1 MHVRIEKIGGENSAA
16 LKETIRLIQKNQHH
30 HMAGIYVFS
39 AFRTS
44 EYNTTSELLRVVEY
58 CRSGNKALAKSTLD
72 AIRSFYRATLDEE
85 WFMDIDREKLI
96 ESLFL
101 SYQERI
107 EAYFLWYQVSPE
119 ESNDY
124 TLDGVSF
131 LGAGEIITT
140 RIYQSILFHDSA
152 TGSIDP
158 AIQADYRTIPALLEK
173 YSTVISPGYYAGLP
187 GGIIGSWWR
196 GYSDATALRI
206 YENLKKILPE
216 WNLTLAIRKM
226 YPICSADPRRID
238 AHRVKKLDHISL
250 KLLLEMIGTHGASG
264 QFINQNAASP
274 QFFENGGKLQ
284 IYTEDDPLG
293 SIVSLS
299 GNPSEK
305 GILFVQSKAIHVFMI
320 TSYQFNTPWYT
331 EHIWHFF
338 TREGINIDNIVT
350 SQTEMTITVADK
362 DLQWREI
369 HPLKEAL
376 LQSLR
381 EFESSSRISPEIRIE
396 EYVNLYIGG
405 ENIDFPGILSR
416 ITAVLQKAVI
426 NIALMMQPLHP
437 QVIIIGVRKSDE
449 SRAIDC
455 LHREFI
461 EQTPIH

>member
-1 MHVRIEKIGGENSAA
+1 MHLRIEKIGGENSAA
-16 LKETIRLIQKNQHH
+16 IQETLEFIEKNREN
-30 HMAGIYVFS
+30 GISALYVFS

-44 EYNTTSELLRVVEY
+44 EYNTTTELLATIAACQKGDIKISQEKFDQIRIFYRETLERV
-58 CRSGNKALAKSTLD
+58 GLLD
-72 AIRSFYRATLDEE
+72 ASMSVF
-85 WFMDIDREKLI
+85 
-96 ESLFL
+96 
-101 SYQERI
+101 
-107 EAYFLWYQVSPE
+107 
-119 ESNDY
+119 
-124 TLDGVSF
+124 LDGLFAPYECAIEEFFHSGWATPTEENDFSLGGLSF
-131 LGAGEIITT
+131 LGAGEVITT
-140 RIYQSILFHDSA
+140 AIYERLLFGE
-152 TGSIDP
+152 TRKGTIDP
-158 AIQADYRTIPALLEK
+158 ADRISYSGLPKLLEGDH
-173 YSTVISPGYYAGLP
+173 IALSPGYYQGLP
-187 GGIIGSWWR
+187 GGIIATWGR
-196 GYSDATALRI
+196 GYSDATATRI
-206 YENLKKILPE
+206 HDSVHELFPDWI
-216 WNLTLAIRKM
+216 LTLAIRKM

-238 AHRVKKLDHISL
+238 AHRVKKLDHIRL

-274 QFFENGGKLQ
+274 HFFENGGKLQ
-284 IYTEDDPLG
+284 IYTENDPLG
-293 SIVSLS
+293 SLVSLI

-369 HPLKEAL
+369 YPLRERL

-381 EFESSSRISPEIRIE
+381 EFESSSKISPEIRIE